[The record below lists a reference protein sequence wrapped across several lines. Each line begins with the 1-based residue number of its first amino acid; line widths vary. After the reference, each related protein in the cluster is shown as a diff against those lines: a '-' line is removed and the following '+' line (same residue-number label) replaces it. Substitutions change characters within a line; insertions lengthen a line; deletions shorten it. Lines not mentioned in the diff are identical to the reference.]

1 MTQDI
6 INYFK
11 KTLNSIRDKLK
22 IDKLRHDF
30 DIEIVNSDKDMGYD
44 VVNNKMVLSKDFIVT
59 CYKKKDSEPLMQQ
72 FIESMIIHY
81 HRRQAVYNLY
91 S

>member
-44 VVNNKMVLSKDFIVT
+44 VVNNKMVLSND
-59 CYKKKDSEPLMQQ
+59 DE
-72 FIESMIIHY
+72 
-81 HRRQAVYNLY
+81 
-91 S
+91 